1 MKSRQLAAIL
11 GLIAA
16 TLFAAAMLM
25 PPAGATFTPPADADL
40 YRVILVEVRLPRAL
54 LAAMLGASLAV
65 AGAALQGFLGNPLAE
80 PGIIGIGNGAA
91 FGAVLVLY
99 YQPVQGAT
107 LLVPV
112 GGLAGAGLALLAL
125 QGLAGRRP
133 SPLALVLA
141 GVAVAAFTG
150 ALTALALNLAPSPF
164 AALEIMFWLMG
175 SVADRSLQHVWLA
188 APFVVIGLFLLFRL
202 RPVLDAL
209 TLGEDVA
216 RTLGH
221 DLGRA
226 RWMLLG
232 GTAAA
237 VGAMV
242 AVAGAVGFVGL
253 VVPHLLRRAA
263 GNSPAALLLPSA
275 FGGAALVLAADLIV
289 RAVPLMEEL
298 KLGVVT
304 ALVGAPFFLNL
315 LRRFGQ
321 SQP

>member
-1 MKSRQLAAIL
+1 MRRQT
-11 GLIAA
+11 LIAMLA
-16 TLFAAAMLM
+16 VIAIILFAAAMLM
-25 PPAGATFTPPADADL
+25 PPAGAVFTPPAEADL

-54 LAAMLGASLAV
+54 LAVMLGVALAV

-99 YQPVQGAT
+99 YQPIPGAT
-107 LLVPV
+107 LLVPI
-112 GGLAGAGLALLAL
+112 GGLAGAAVALLAL
-125 QGLAGRRP
+125 QGLAGRNP
-133 SPLALVLA
+133 SPLALILS

-150 ALTALALNLAPSPF
+150 ALTTLALNLAPSPF

-175 SVADRSLQHVWLA
+175 SIADRSFEHVWLA
-188 APFVVIGLFLLFRL
+188 LPFVVVGLVLLFRL

-221 DLGRA
+221 DLVRA
-226 RWMLLG
+226 RWMLLA
-232 GTAAA
+232 GTASA

-253 VVPHLLRRAA
+253 VVPHLLRRAT

-275 FGGAALVLAADLIV
+275 LAGACLVLAADLVV

-304 ALVGAPFFLNL
+304 ALVGAPFFLDL
-315 LRRFGQ
+315 LRRFGR
-321 SQP
+321 SRP